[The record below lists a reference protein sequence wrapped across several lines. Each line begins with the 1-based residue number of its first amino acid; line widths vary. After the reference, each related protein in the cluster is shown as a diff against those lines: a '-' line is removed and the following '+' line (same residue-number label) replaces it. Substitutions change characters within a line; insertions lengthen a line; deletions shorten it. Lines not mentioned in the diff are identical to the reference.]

1 MSLLNAHD
9 LTVSDIR
16 MLRYLLST
24 DLLAFTRFFFR
35 QREGHKL
42 IIGQHH
48 RVVAETLQKVIDG
61 EIDRLIINV
70 PPGYTKTEM
79 AVISLMGYGLATHKQ
94 SRFLHLSYSDSLAMG
109 NSATTKRL
117 MQSEMFQL
125 LFPMKLLDDAKSKKK
140 WWNDSNGGCY
150 ATATGG
156 QVTGF
161 RAGFMIPDAFSGML
175 IIDDPLKPIDARST
189 LKRNQINDDYNNTV
203 KSRLALE
210 TIPVVLIMQ
219 RLHDTDL
226 AGYLLRGGSGEKW
239 YHLNLPVLIDNSKSY
254 PKKYTHGIS
263 IDHGLPDG
271 PLWDAKHNLK
281 QIETLKVSHPYTYA
295 SQYDQNPKPIGN
307 IIFHEDWWNYYSTE
321 VLPSFDMVAIYVDT
335 AQKIKQSHDYSVF
348 QIWGRSEGKIYL
360 IDQIRGK
367 WESPD
372 LLRKSKLFIIKHHN
386 PSATFNKIRYMM
398 IEDKVSGT
406 GLIQTLRDAT
416 PVPILPIPRHI
427 DKTTRALDAAPFIQS
442 GRVFIPNDKS
452 FVVDYVEEFTNFS
465 SDDSHDWDDQVD
477 ATMDAVQ
484 DMLQGEMEPG
494 TF

>member
-1 MSLLNAHD
+1 MSLLDAND
-9 LTVSDIR
+9 LTVSEIR

-48 RVVAETLQKVIDG
+48 RVIAETLQKCIDG
-61 EIDRLIINV
+61 EIERLIINV

-79 AVISLMGYGLATHKQ
+79 AVISLMAYGLAVHKQ

-175 IIDDPLKPIDARST
+175 IIDDPLKPIDARSP

-210 TIPVVLIMQ
+210 TTPVVLIMQ

-239 YHLNLPVLIDNSKSY
+239 YHLNLPVLLDDTKSY
-254 PKKYTHGIS
+254 PKKYTHGIP
-263 IDHGLPDG
+263 IEHNLPNG
-271 PLWDAKHNLK
+271 PLWEPKHNLK
-281 QIETLKVSHPYTYA
+281 QIGILKKSHPYTYA

-307 IIFHEDWWNYYSTE
+307 IIFHELWWQYYSTE
-321 VLPSFDMVAIYVDT
+321 VLPSFDMMAIYCDT
-335 AQKIKQSHDYSVF
+335 AQKTKQANDYSVF
-348 QIWGRSEGKIYL
+348 QLWGRKGGCIYL
-360 IDQIRGK
+360 VDQIRGK

-372 LLRKSKLFIIKHHN
+372 LLKKFKLFILKWHN
-386 PSATFNKIRYMM
+386 PSATWNKIRYAKV
-398 IEDKVSGT
+398 EDKSSGT
-406 GLIQTLRDAT
+406 GLIQTLKKSC
-416 PVPILPIPRHI
+416 PVAVLPIPRHI
-427 DKTTRALDAAPFIQS
+427 DKTTRALDAAPFIES
-442 GRVFIPNDKS
+442 GRVFIPDDRD
-452 FVVDYVEEFTNFS
+452 FVVDYIEEFTNFS
-465 SDDSHDWDDQVD
+465 NDDSHDNDDQVD
-477 ATMDAVQ
+477 PTMDAIQ
-484 DMLQGEMEPG
+484 DMIQGDMEPG